1 MFGRKKK
8 LEASEDLELL
18 SGDGE
23 EQEEAGRQSLE
34 YPEKSP
40 LDEWEEDEEAAGAQV
55 KRKLFG
61 SWKKKERKEK
71 SAKEKTPLTPA
82 QKKKRRKR
90 IIIGAIAAFVLVFM
104 VLPRLFAPDVLPVVT
119 VSEASLGT
127 VQQVVEGSGTVQ
139 SEEVR
144 TYFSPVSAT
153 VESFGLQVG
162 DTVEAG
168 ETLLTYDAAELDE
181 LYRQAELTGSAAAY
195 GYQDSIGK
203 DNENVAE
210 YNRSTAA
217 LEIIDRQ
224 LDEEDDNLDHLND
237 RVREYTGYQGD
248 SSAKLASLKEQ
259 QAQAQAAITDLQEK
273 QAALEAAQ
281 KALETYKASLAGASG
296 EAGAQENTASEA
308 ENTETGAVENAGAD
322 GTGTDNESTAGSTA
336 ENEAAA
342 AKIAEL
348 ETAVAAAQD
357 AADKAAPIA
366 QEAQAKLPE
375 LEKSIQEEQDHY
387 NEVILKLD
395 EYQGRLADS
404 QENKQKLEAS
414 KAEEE
419 GIQSSTD
426 ASILS
431 QAARNELAANKNL
444 SDLNAQ
450 MTKDDINEGKEG
462 IKAAFSG
469 VVTNVSAVS
478 GGPAAKGA
486 ELFTIASNEDVVV
499 EMSITKYDL
508 EKLQEGQTA
517 AITLAGHEYT
527 GTVTSLSRIAQTNAK
542 GTPVITAEIKIDNP
556 DENIYLGLEATVT
569 VNGQEAKDVLVV
581 PTECINSGQD
591 GSFCYVVQEDGVLIK
606 KNVETGLESDDY
618 VEIKSGLEF
627 GDRVV
632 SGGITA
638 ATQEGTRVTAV
649 EG

>member
-1 MFGRKKK
+1 MFGKKK
-8 LEASEDLELL
+8 KIEESEEMELL
-18 SGDGE
+18 
-23 EQEEAGRQSLE
+23 
-34 YPEKSP
+34 EKSP
-40 LDEWEEDEEAAGAQV
+40 LDEWEEDEEAAGAEV

-61 SWKKKERKEK
+61 NWKKKERKEK
-71 SAKEKTPLTPA
+71 SVKEKTPLTPA

-90 IIIGAIAAFVLVFM
+90 IIIGALAAFVLVFM

-259 QAQAQAAITDLQEK
+259 QAQAQAAIADLKEK

-281 KALETYKASLAGASG
+281 KALEAYEASLAETTENTGASG
-296 EAGAQENTASEA
+296 SDTTGNSDVEDSGAGKEEADIKRA
-308 ENTETGAVENAGAD
+308 EY
-322 GTGTDNESTAGSTA
+322 
-336 ENEAAA
+336 
-342 AKIAEL
+342 L
-348 ETAVAAAQD
+348 TAVAVAQD
-357 AADKAAPIA
+357 AVEKAAPA
-366 QEAQAKLPE
+366 AAEAQAKLPE
-375 LEKSIQEEQDHY
+375 LEKSIQEEQKHY
-387 NEVILKLD
+387 NEVIVKLD
-395 EYQGRLADS
+395 EYQGRLEDS

-431 QAARNELAANKNL
+431 QAARSELAANKNL

-450 MTKDDINEGKEG
+450 MTKDDITEGKEG

-486 ELFTIASNEDVVV
+486 ELFTVASNEDVVV

-591 GSFCYVVQEDGVLIK
+591 GSFCYVVQEDGVLVK

-638 ATQEGTRVTAV
+638 ATQEGTRVMAV

>member
-8 LEASEDLELL
+8 LEVSEDLELL

-40 LDEWEEDEEAAGAQV
+40 LDEWEEDEEEAGMEE

-104 VLPRLFAPDVLPVVT
+104 VLPGLFAPDVLPVVT

-139 SEEVR
+139 SEEIR

-224 LDEEDDNLDHLND
+224 LDEEDDNLDHLNG

-259 QAQAQAAITDLQEK
+259 QAQAQAAIADLKEK
-273 QAALEAAQ
+273 QAALETAQ
-281 KALETYKASLAGASG
+281 KALEAYEASLAETTENTGASG
-296 EAGAQENTASEA
+296 SDTTGNSDVEDSGAGKEEADIKRA
-308 ENTETGAVENAGAD
+308 EY
-322 GTGTDNESTAGSTA
+322 
-336 ENEAAA
+336 
-342 AKIAEL
+342 L
-348 ETAVAAAQD
+348 TAVAVAED
-357 AADKAAPIA
+357 AVEKAAPA
-366 QEAQAKLPE
+366 AAEAQAKLPG
-375 LEKSIQEEQDHY
+375 LEKSIQEEQKHY
-387 NEVILKLD
+387 NEVIVKLD
-395 EYQGRLADS
+395 EYQGRLEDS

-431 QAARNELAANKNL
+431 QAARSELAANKNL

-450 MTKDDINEGKEG
+450 MTKDDITEGKEG

-486 ELFTIASNEDVVV
+486 ELFTVASNEDVVV

-591 GSFCYVVQEDGVLIK
+591 GSFCYVVQEDGVLVK

>member
-1 MFGRKKK
+1 MFGKKK
-8 LEASEDLELL
+8 KIEESEEMEFL
-18 SGDGE
+18 
-23 EQEEAGRQSLE
+23 
-34 YPEKSP
+34 EKSP
-40 LDEWEEDEEAAGAQV
+40 LDEWEEDEEAAGAEV

-61 SWKKKERKEK
+61 NWKKKERKEK
-71 SAKEKTPLTPA
+71 SVKEKTPLTPA

-90 IIIGAIAAFVLVFM
+90 IIIGALAAFVLVFM

-259 QAQAQAAITDLQEK
+259 QAQAQAAIADLKEK

-281 KALETYKASLAGASG
+281 KALEAYKASLAGASG
-296 EAGAQENTASEA
+296 GTGADASETA
-308 ENTETGAVENAGAD
+308 PSENGG
-322 GTGTDNESTAGSTA
+322 TAGSA
-336 ENEAAA
+336 PADGGASGSDASA
-342 AKIAEL
+342 AKLAEY
-348 ETAVAAAQD
+348 ETAVAVAQD
-357 AADKAAPIA
+357 AVEKAAPA
-366 QEAQAKLPE
+366 AAEAQAKLPE
-375 LEKSIQEEQDHY
+375 LEKSIQEEQKHY
-387 NEVILKLD
+387 NEVIVKLD
-395 EYQGRLADS
+395 EYQGRLEDS

-431 QAARNELAANKNL
+431 QAARSELAANKNL

-450 MTKDDINEGKEG
+450 MTKDDITEGKEG

-486 ELFTIASNEDVVV
+486 ELFTVASNEDVVV

-591 GSFCYVVQEDGVLIK
+591 GSFCYVVQEDGVLVK

>member
-1 MFGRKKK
+1 MFGKKK
-8 LEASEDLELL
+8 KIEESEEMELL
-18 SGDGE
+18 
-23 EQEEAGRQSLE
+23 
-34 YPEKSP
+34 EKSP
-40 LDEWEEDEEAAGAQV
+40 LDEWEEDEEAAGAEV

-61 SWKKKERKEK
+61 NWKKKERKEK

-90 IIIGAIAAFVLVFM
+90 IIIGALAAFVLVFM
-104 VLPRLFAPDVLPVVT
+104 VLPKLFAPDVLPVVT

-259 QAQAQAAITDLQEK
+259 QAQAQAAIADLKEK
-273 QAALEAAQ
+273 QAVLEAAQ
-281 KALETYKASLAGASG
+281 KALEAYKASLAGASG
-296 EAGAQENTASEA
+296 GTGADASETA
-308 ENTETGAVENAGAD
+308 PSENGG
-322 GTGTDNESTAGSTA
+322 TAGSA
-336 ENEAAA
+336 PADGGASGSDASA
-342 AKIAEL
+342 AKLAEY
-348 ETAVAAAQD
+348 ETAVAVAQD
-357 AADKAAPIA
+357 AVEKAAPA
-366 QEAQAKLPE
+366 AAEAQAKLPE
-375 LEKSIQEEQDHY
+375 LEKSIQEEQKHY
-387 NEVILKLD
+387 NEVIVKLD
-395 EYQGRLADS
+395 EYQGRLEDS

-431 QAARNELAANKNL
+431 QAARSELAANKNL

-450 MTKDDINEGKEG
+450 MTKDDITEGKEG

-486 ELFTIASNEDVVV
+486 ELFTVASNEDVVV

-591 GSFCYVVQEDGVLIK
+591 GSFCYVVQEDGVLVK

>member
-8 LEASEDLELL
+8 LEVSEDLELL

-40 LDEWEEDEEAAGAQV
+40 LDEWEEDEEAAGAEV
-55 KRKLFG
+55 KRKLFEN
-61 SWKKKERKEK
+61 WKKKERKEK
-71 SAKEKTPLTPA
+71 SVKEKTPLTPA

-90 IIIGAIAAFVLVFM
+90 IIIGALAAFVLVFM

-259 QAQAQAAITDLQEK
+259 QAQAQAAIADLKEK

-281 KALETYKASLAGASG
+281 KALEAYEASLAETTENTGASG
-296 EAGAQENTASEA
+296 SDTTGNSDVEDSGAGKEEADIKRA
-308 ENTETGAVENAGAD
+308 EY
-322 GTGTDNESTAGSTA
+322 
-336 ENEAAA
+336 
-342 AKIAEL
+342 
-348 ETAVAAAQD
+348 ETAVAVAQD
-357 AADKAAPIA
+357 AVEKAAPA
-366 QEAQAKLPE
+366 AAEAQAKLPE
-375 LEKSIQEEQDHY
+375 LEKSIQEEQKHY
-387 NEVILKLD
+387 NEVIVKLD
-395 EYQGRLADS
+395 EYQGRLEDS

-431 QAARNELAANKNL
+431 QAARSELAANKNL

-450 MTKDDINEGKEG
+450 MTKDDITEGKEG

-486 ELFTIASNEDVVV
+486 ELFTVASNEDVVV

-591 GSFCYVVQEDGVLIK
+591 GSFCYVVQEDGVLVK

>member
-1 MFGRKKK
+1 MFGKKK
-8 LEASEDLELL
+8 KIEESEEMELL
-18 SGDGE
+18 
-23 EQEEAGRQSLE
+23 
-34 YPEKSP
+34 EKSP
-40 LDEWEEDEEAAGAQV
+40 LDEWEEDEEAAGAEV

-61 SWKKKERKEK
+61 NWKKKERKEK
-71 SAKEKTPLTPA
+71 SVKEKTPLTPA

-90 IIIGAIAAFVLVFM
+90 IIIGALAAFVLVFM

-139 SEEVR
+139 SEEIR

-259 QAQAQAAITDLQEK
+259 QAQAQAAIADLKEK

-281 KALETYKASLAGASG
+281 KALEAYKASLAGASG
-296 EAGAQENTASEA
+296 G
-308 ENTETGAVENAGAD
+308 TGADALETVPSENG
-322 GTGTDNESTAGSTA
+322 GTAGSA
-336 ENEAAA
+336 PADGGASGSDASA
-342 AKIAEL
+342 AKLAEY
-348 ETAVAAAQD
+348 ETAVAVAQD
-357 AADKAAPIA
+357 AVEKAAPA
-366 QEAQAKLPE
+366 AAEAQAKLPE
-375 LEKSIQEEQDHY
+375 LEKSIQEEQKHY
-387 NEVILKLD
+387 NEVIVKLD
-395 EYQGRLADS
+395 EYQGRLEDS

-431 QAARNELAANKNL
+431 QAARSELAANKNL

-450 MTKDDINEGKEG
+450 MTKDDITEGKEG

-486 ELFTIASNEDVVV
+486 ELFTVASNEDVVV

-591 GSFCYVVQEDGVLIK
+591 GSFCYVVQEDGVLVK

>member
-1 MFGRKKK
+1 MFGKKK
-8 LEASEDLELL
+8 KIEESEEMELL
-18 SGDGE
+18 
-23 EQEEAGRQSLE
+23 
-34 YPEKSP
+34 EKSP
-40 LDEWEEDEEAAGAQV
+40 LDEWEEDEEAAGAEV

-61 SWKKKERKEK
+61 NWKKKERKEK

-90 IIIGAIAAFVLVFM
+90 IIIGALAAFVLVFM

-259 QAQAQAAITDLQEK
+259 QAQAQAAIADLKEK

-281 KALETYKASLAGASG
+281 KALEAYKASLAGASG
-296 EAGAQENTASEA
+296 GTGADASETA
-308 ENTETGAVENAGAD
+308 PSENGG
-322 GTGTDNESTAGSTA
+322 TAGSA
-336 ENEAAA
+336 PADGGASGSDASA
-342 AKIAEL
+342 AKLAEY
-348 ETAVAAAQD
+348 ETAVAVAQD
-357 AADKAAPIA
+357 AVEKAAPA
-366 QEAQAKLPE
+366 AAEAQAKLPE
-375 LEKSIQEEQDHY
+375 LEKSIQEEQKHY
-387 NEVILKLD
+387 NEVIVKLD
-395 EYQGRLADS
+395 EYQGRLEDS

-431 QAARNELAANKNL
+431 QAARSELAANKNL

-450 MTKDDINEGKEG
+450 MTKDDITEGKEG

-486 ELFTIASNEDVVV
+486 ELFTVASNEDVVV

-591 GSFCYVVQEDGVLIK
+591 GSFCYVVQEDGVLVK

>member
-8 LEASEDLELL
+8 LEVSEDLELL

-40 LDEWEEDEEAAGAQV
+40 LDEWEEDEEEAGMEE

-104 VLPRLFAPDVLPVVT
+104 VLPGLFAPDVLPVVT

-139 SEEVR
+139 SEEIR

-195 GYQDSIGK
+195 GYQDSIGR

-224 LDEEDDNLDHLND
+224 LDEEDDNLDHLNG

-259 QAQAQAAITDLQEK
+259 QAQAQAAIADLKEK
-273 QAALEAAQ
+273 QAALETAQ
-281 KALETYKASLAGASG
+281 KALEAYEASLAETTENTGASG
-296 EAGAQENTASEA
+296 SDTTGNSDVEDSGAGKEEADIKRA
-308 ENTETGAVENAGAD
+308 EY
-322 GTGTDNESTAGSTA
+322 
-336 ENEAAA
+336 
-342 AKIAEL
+342 L
-348 ETAVAAAQD
+348 TAVAVAED
-357 AADKAAPIA
+357 AVEKAAPA
-366 QEAQAKLPE
+366 AAEAQAKLPG
-375 LEKSIQEEQDHY
+375 LEKSIQEEQKHY
-387 NEVILKLD
+387 NEVIVKLD
-395 EYQGRLADS
+395 EYQGRLEDS

-431 QAARNELAANKNL
+431 QAARSELAANKNL

-450 MTKDDINEGKEG
+450 MTKDDITEGKEG

-486 ELFTIASNEDVVV
+486 ELFTVASNEDVVV

-527 GTVTSLSRIAQTNAK
+527 GTVTPLSRIAQTNAK

-591 GSFCYVVQEDGVLIK
+591 GSFCYVVQEDGVLVK

>member
-1 MFGRKKK
+1 MFGKKK
-8 LEASEDLELL
+8 KIEESEEMEFL
-18 SGDGE
+18 
-23 EQEEAGRQSLE
+23 
-34 YPEKSP
+34 EKSP
-40 LDEWEEDEEAAGAQV
+40 LDEWEEDEEAAGAEV
-55 KRKLFG
+55 KRKLFEN
-61 SWKKKERKEK
+61 WKKKERKEK

-90 IIIGAIAAFVLVFM
+90 IIIGALAAFVLVFM

-119 VSEASLGT
+119 VAEASLGS

-259 QAQAQAAITDLQEK
+259 QAQAQAAIADLKEK

-281 KALETYKASLAGASG
+281 KALEAYEASLAETTENTGPSGTDTTGNSDVEDSGAG
-296 EAGAQENTASEA
+296 KEEADIKRAEYPTAVAGAQD
-308 ENTETGAVENAGAD
+308 AVE
-322 GTGTDNESTAGSTA
+322 
-336 ENEAAA
+336 
-342 AKIAEL
+342 
-348 ETAVAAAQD
+348 
-357 AADKAAPIA
+357 KAAPA
-366 QEAQAKLPE
+366 AAEPQAKLPE
-375 LEKSIQEEQDHY
+375 LEKSIQEEQKHY
-387 NEVILKLD
+387 NEVIVKLD
-395 EYQGRLADS
+395 EYQGRLEDS
-404 QENKQKLEAS
+404 QVNKQKLEAS

-431 QAARNELAANKNL
+431 QAARSELAANKNL

-450 MTKDDINEGKEG
+450 MTKDDITEGKEG

-486 ELFTIASNEDVVV
+486 ELFTVASNEDVVV

-591 GSFCYVVQEDGVLIK
+591 GSFCYVVQEDGVLVK

>member
-1 MFGRKKK
+1 MFGKKK
-8 LEASEDLELL
+8 KIEESEEMELL
-18 SGDGE
+18 
-23 EQEEAGRQSLE
+23 
-34 YPEKSP
+34 EKSP
-40 LDEWEEDEEAAGAQV
+40 LDEWEEDEEAAGAEV

-61 SWKKKERKEK
+61 NWKKKERKEK
-71 SAKEKTPLTPA
+71 SVKEKTPLTPA

-90 IIIGAIAAFVLVFM
+90 IIIGALAAFVLVFM

-139 SEEVR
+139 SEEIR

-259 QAQAQAAITDLQEK
+259 QAQAQAAIADLKEK

-281 KALETYKASLAGASG
+281 KALEAYKASLAGASG
-296 EAGAQENTASEA
+296 GP
-308 ENTETGAVENAGAD
+308 GAD
-322 GTGTDNESTAGSTA
+322 TSETAPSENGGTAGSA
-336 ENEAAA
+336 PADGASGSDASA
-342 AKIAEL
+342 AKLAEY
-348 ETAVAAAQD
+348 ETAVAVAQD
-357 AADKAAPIA
+357 AVEKAAPA
-366 QEAQAKLPE
+366 AAEAQAKLPE
-375 LEKSIQEEQDHY
+375 LEKSIQEEQKHY
-387 NEVILKLD
+387 NEVIVKLD
-395 EYQGRLADS
+395 EYQGRLEDS

-431 QAARNELAANKNL
+431 QAARSELAANKNL

-450 MTKDDINEGKEG
+450 MTKDDITEGKEG

-486 ELFTIASNEDVVV
+486 ELFTVASNEDVVV

-591 GSFCYVVQEDGVLIK
+591 GSFCYVVQEDGVLVK

>member
-1 MFGRKKK
+1 MFGKKK
-8 LEASEDLELL
+8 KIEESEEMELL
-18 SGDGE
+18 
-23 EQEEAGRQSLE
+23 
-34 YPEKSP
+34 EKSP
-40 LDEWEEDEEAAGAQV
+40 LDEWEEDEEAAGAEV

-61 SWKKKERKEK
+61 NWKKKERKEK
-71 SAKEKTPLTPA
+71 SVKEKTPLTPA

-90 IIIGAIAAFVLVFM
+90 IIIGALAAFVLVFM

-259 QAQAQAAITDLQEK
+259 QAQAQAAIADLKEK

-281 KALETYKASLAGASG
+281 KALEAYEAYLAGASG
-296 EAGAQENTASEA
+296 GTGADASETA
-308 ENTETGAVENAGAD
+308 PSENGG
-322 GTGTDNESTAGSTA
+322 TAGSA
-336 ENEAAA
+336 PADDGASGSDASA
-342 AKIAEL
+342 AKLAEY
-348 ETAVAAAQD
+348 ETAVAVAQD
-357 AADKAAPIA
+357 AVEKAAPA
-366 QEAQAKLPE
+366 AAEAQAKLPE
-375 LEKSIQEEQDHY
+375 LEKSIQEEQKHY
-387 NEVILKLD
+387 NEVIVKLD
-395 EYQGRLADS
+395 EYQGRLEDS

-431 QAARNELAANKNL
+431 QAARSELAANKNL

-450 MTKDDINEGKEG
+450 MTKDDITEGKEG

-486 ELFTIASNEDVVV
+486 ELFTVASNEDVVV

-591 GSFCYVVQEDGVLIK
+591 GSFCYVVQEDGVLVK

>member
-1 MFGRKKK
+1 MFGKKK
-8 LEASEDLELL
+8 KIEESEEMELL
-18 SGDGE
+18 
-23 EQEEAGRQSLE
+23 
-34 YPEKSP
+34 EKSP
-40 LDEWEEDEEAAGAQV
+40 LDEWEEDEEAAGAEV

-61 SWKKKERKEK
+61 NWKKKERKEK
-71 SAKEKTPLTPA
+71 SVKEKTPLTPA

-90 IIIGAIAAFVLVFM
+90 IIIGALAAFVLVFM

-139 SEEVR
+139 SEEIR

-259 QAQAQAAITDLQEK
+259 QAQAQAAIADLKEK

-281 KALETYKASLAGASG
+281 KALEAYEASLAETTENTGASG
-296 EAGAQENTASEA
+296 SDTTGNSDVEDSGAGKEEADIKRA
-308 ENTETGAVENAGAD
+308 EY
-322 GTGTDNESTAGSTA
+322 
-336 ENEAAA
+336 
-342 AKIAEL
+342 
-348 ETAVAAAQD
+348 ETAVAVAQD
-357 AADKAAPIA
+357 AVEKAAPA
-366 QEAQAKLPE
+366 AAEAQAKLPE
-375 LEKSIQEEQDHY
+375 LEKSIQEEQKHY
-387 NEVILKLD
+387 NEVIDKLD
-395 EYQGRLADS
+395 ECQGRLEDS

-431 QAARNELAANKNL
+431 QAARSELAANKNL

-450 MTKDDINEGKEG
+450 MTKDDITEGKEG

-486 ELFTIASNEDVVV
+486 ELFTVASNEDVVV

-591 GSFCYVVQEDGVLIK
+591 GSFCYVVQEDGVLVK

>member
-1 MFGRKKK
+1 MFGKKK
-8 LEASEDLELL
+8 KIEESEEMELL
-18 SGDGE
+18 
-23 EQEEAGRQSLE
+23 
-34 YPEKSP
+34 EKSP
-40 LDEWEEDEEAAGAQV
+40 LDEWEEDEEAAGAEV

-61 SWKKKERKEK
+61 NWKKKGRKEK
-71 SAKEKTPLTPA
+71 SAKEKTLLTPA

-90 IIIGAIAAFVLVFM
+90 IIIGALAAFVLVFM

-259 QAQAQAAITDLQEK
+259 QAQAQAAIADLKEK

-281 KALETYKASLAGASG
+281 KALEAYEASLAETTENTGASG
-296 EAGAQENTASEA
+296 SDTTGNSDVEDSGAGKEEADIKRA
-308 ENTETGAVENAGAD
+308 EY
-322 GTGTDNESTAGSTA
+322 
-336 ENEAAA
+336 
-342 AKIAEL
+342 L
-348 ETAVAAAQD
+348 TAVAVAED
-357 AADKAAPIA
+357 AVEKAAPA
-366 QEAQAKLPE
+366 AAEAQAKLPE
-375 LEKSIQEEQDHY
+375 LEKSIQEEQKHY
-387 NEVILKLD
+387 NEVIVKLD
-395 EYQGRLADS
+395 EYQGRLEDS

-431 QAARNELAANKNL
+431 QAARSELAANKNL

-450 MTKDDINEGKEG
+450 MTKDDITEGKEG

-486 ELFTIASNEDVVV
+486 ELFTVASNEDVVV

-591 GSFCYVVQEDGVLIK
+591 GSFCYVVQEDGVLVK

>member
-8 LEASEDLELL
+8 LEASEDLEFL

-40 LDEWEEDEEAAGAQV
+40 LDEWEEDEEEAGMEE

-104 VLPRLFAPDVLPVVT
+104 VLPGLFAPDVLPVVT

-139 SEEVR
+139 SEEIR

-195 GYQDSIGK
+195 GYQDSIGR

-224 LDEEDDNLDHLND
+224 LDEEDDNLDHLNG

-259 QAQAQAAITDLQEK
+259 QAQAQAAIADLKEK
-273 QAALEAAQ
+273 QAALETAQ
-281 KALETYKASLAGASG
+281 KALEAYEASLA
-296 EAGAQENTASEA
+296 ETTENTGSSGSDTTGNSDVEDSGAGKEEA
-308 ENTETGAVENAGAD
+308 D
-322 GTGTDNESTAGSTA
+322 IKRA
-336 ENEAAA
+336 EY
-342 AKIAEL
+342 L
-348 ETAVAAAQD
+348 TAVAVAED
-357 AADKAAPIA
+357 AVEKAAPA
-366 QEAQAKLPE
+366 AAEAQAKLPG
-375 LEKSIQEEQDHY
+375 LEKSIQEEQKHY
-387 NEVILKLD
+387 NEVIVKLD
-395 EYQGRLADS
+395 EYQGRLEDS

-431 QAARNELAANKNL
+431 QAARSELAANKNL

-450 MTKDDINEGKEG
+450 MTKDDITEGKEG

-486 ELFTIASNEDVVV
+486 ELFTVASNEDVVV

-591 GSFCYVVQEDGVLIK
+591 GSFCYVVQEDGVLVK

>member
-1 MFGRKKK
+1 MFGKKK
-8 LEASEDLELL
+8 KIEESEEMELL
-18 SGDGE
+18 
-23 EQEEAGRQSLE
+23 
-34 YPEKSP
+34 EKSP
-40 LDEWEEDEEAAGAQV
+40 LDEWEEDEEAAGAEV

-61 SWKKKERKEK
+61 NWKKKERKEK
-71 SAKEKTPLTPA
+71 SVKEKTPLTPA

-90 IIIGAIAAFVLVFM
+90 IIIGALAAFVLVFM

-139 SEEVR
+139 SEEIR

-259 QAQAQAAITDLQEK
+259 QAQAQAAIVDLKEK

-281 KALETYKASLAGASG
+281 KALEAYEAYLAGASG
-296 EAGAQENTASEA
+296 GTGADASETA
-308 ENTETGAVENAGAD
+308 PSENGG
-322 GTGTDNESTAGSTA
+322 TAGSA
-336 ENEAAA
+336 PADGGASGSDASA
-342 AKIAEL
+342 AKLAEY
-348 ETAVAAAQD
+348 ETAVAVAQD
-357 AADKAAPIA
+357 AVEKAAPA
-366 QEAQAKLPE
+366 AAEAQAKLPE
-375 LEKSIQEEQDHY
+375 LEKSIQEEQKHY
-387 NEVILKLD
+387 NEVIVKLD
-395 EYQGRLADS
+395 EYQGRLEDS

-431 QAARNELAANKNL
+431 QAARSELAANKNL

-450 MTKDDINEGKEG
+450 MTKDDITEGKEG

-486 ELFTIASNEDVVV
+486 ELFTVASNEDVVV

-591 GSFCYVVQEDGVLIK
+591 GSFCYVVQEDGVLVK

>member
-1 MFGRKKK
+1 MFGKKK
-8 LEASEDLELL
+8 KIEESEEMELL
-18 SGDGE
+18 
-23 EQEEAGRQSLE
+23 
-34 YPEKSP
+34 EKSP
-40 LDEWEEDEEAAGAQV
+40 LDEWEEDEEAAGAEV

-61 SWKKKERKEK
+61 NWKKKERKEK
-71 SAKEKTPLTPA
+71 SVKEKTPLTPA

-90 IIIGAIAAFVLVFM
+90 IIIGALAAFVLVFM

-139 SEEVR
+139 SEEIR

-259 QAQAQAAITDLQEK
+259 QAQAQAAIADLKEK

-281 KALETYKASLAGASG
+281 KALEAYEASLAGASG
-296 EAGAQENTASEA
+296 GTGADASETA
-308 ENTETGAVENAGAD
+308 PSENGG
-322 GTGTDNESTAGSTA
+322 TAGSA
-336 ENEAAA
+336 PADGASGSDASA
-342 AKIAEL
+342 AKLAEY
-348 ETAVAAAQD
+348 ETAVAVAQD
-357 AADKAAPIA
+357 AVEKAAPA
-366 QEAQAKLPE
+366 AAEAQAKLPE
-375 LEKSIQEEQDHY
+375 LEKSIQEEQKHY
-387 NEVILKLD
+387 NEVIVKLD
-395 EYQGRLADS
+395 EYQGRLEDS

-431 QAARNELAANKNL
+431 QAARSELAANKNL

-450 MTKDDINEGKEG
+450 MTKDDITEGKEG

-486 ELFTIASNEDVVV
+486 ELFTVASNEDVVV

-569 VNGQEAKDVLVV
+569 VNGQKAKDVLVV

-591 GSFCYVVQEDGVLIK
+591 GSFCYVVQEDGVLVK

>member
-1 MFGRKKK
+1 MFGKKK
-8 LEASEDLELL
+8 KIEESEEMELL
-18 SGDGE
+18 
-23 EQEEAGRQSLE
+23 
-34 YPEKSP
+34 EKSP
-40 LDEWEEDEEAAGAQV
+40 LDEWEEDEEAAGAEV

-61 SWKKKERKEK
+61 NWKKKERKEK
-71 SAKEKTPLTPA
+71 SVKEKTPLTPA

-90 IIIGAIAAFVLVFM
+90 IIIGALAAFVLVFM

-139 SEEVR
+139 SEEIR

-259 QAQAQAAITDLQEK
+259 QAQAQAAIADLKEK

-281 KALETYKASLAGASG
+281 KALEAYKASLAGASG
-296 EAGAQENTASEA
+296 GTGADASETA
-308 ENTETGAVENAGAD
+308 PSENGG
-322 GTGTDNESTAGSTA
+322 TAGSA
-336 ENEAAA
+336 PADGASGSDASA
-342 AKIAEL
+342 AKLAEY
-348 ETAVAAAQD
+348 ETAVAVAQD
-357 AADKAAPIA
+357 AVEKAAPA
-366 QEAQAKLPE
+366 AAEAQAKLPE
-375 LEKSIQEEQDHY
+375 LEKSIQEEQKHY
-387 NEVILKLD
+387 NEVIVKLD
-395 EYQGRLADS
+395 EYQGRLEDS

-431 QAARNELAANKNL
+431 QAARSELAANKNL

-450 MTKDDINEGKEG
+450 MTKDDITEGKEG

-486 ELFTIASNEDVVV
+486 ELFTVASNEDVVV

-527 GTVTSLSRIAQTNAK
+527 GIVTSLSRIAQTNAK

-591 GSFCYVVQEDGVLIK
+591 GSFCYVVQEDGVLVK

>member
-1 MFGRKKK
+1 MFGKKK
-8 LEASEDLELL
+8 KIEESEEMELL
-18 SGDGE
+18 
-23 EQEEAGRQSLE
+23 
-34 YPEKSP
+34 EKSP
-40 LDEWEEDEEAAGAQV
+40 LDEWEEDEEAAGAEV

-61 SWKKKERKEK
+61 NWKKKERKEK
-71 SAKEKTPLTPA
+71 SVKEKTPLTPA

-90 IIIGAIAAFVLVFM
+90 IIIGALAAFVLVFM

-259 QAQAQAAITDLQEK
+259 QAQAQAAIADLKEK

-281 KALETYKASLAGASG
+281 KALEAYEASMAGASG
-296 EAGAQENTASEA
+296 GTGADASETA
-308 ENTETGAVENAGAD
+308 PSENGG
-322 GTGTDNESTAGSTA
+322 TAGSA
-336 ENEAAA
+336 PADGGASGSDASA
-342 AKIAEL
+342 AKLAEY
-348 ETAVAAAQD
+348 ETAVAVAQD
-357 AADKAAPIA
+357 AVEKAAPA
-366 QEAQAKLPE
+366 AAEAQAKLPE
-375 LEKSIQEEQDHY
+375 LEKSIQEEQKHY
-387 NEVILKLD
+387 NEVIVKLD
-395 EYQGRLADS
+395 EYQGRLEDS

-431 QAARNELAANKNL
+431 QAARSELAANKNL

-450 MTKDDINEGKEG
+450 MTKDDITEGKEG

-486 ELFTIASNEDVVV
+486 ELFTVASNEDVVV

-591 GSFCYVVQEDGVLIK
+591 GSFCYVVQEDGVLVK

>member
-1 MFGRKKK
+1 MFGKKK
-8 LEASEDLELL
+8 KIEESEEMELL
-18 SGDGE
+18 
-23 EQEEAGRQSLE
+23 
-34 YPEKSP
+34 EKSP
-40 LDEWEEDEEAAGAQV
+40 LDEWEEDEEAAGAEV

-61 SWKKKERKEK
+61 NWKKKERKEK
-71 SAKEKTPLTPA
+71 SVKEKTPLTPA

-90 IIIGAIAAFVLVFM
+90 IIIGALAAFVLVFM

-139 SEEVR
+139 SEEIR

-259 QAQAQAAITDLQEK
+259 QAQAQAAIADLKEK

-281 KALETYKASLAGASG
+281 KALEAYEASLAETTENTGASG
-296 EAGAQENTASEA
+296 SDTTGNSDVEDSGAGKEEADIKRA
-308 ENTETGAVENAGAD
+308 EY
-322 GTGTDNESTAGSTA
+322 
-336 ENEAAA
+336 
-342 AKIAEL
+342 
-348 ETAVAAAQD
+348 ETAVAVAQD
-357 AADKAAPIA
+357 AVEKAAPA
-366 QEAQAKLPE
+366 AAEAQAKLPE
-375 LEKSIQEEQDHY
+375 LEKSIQEEQKHY
-387 NEVILKLD
+387 NEVIVKLD
-395 EYQGRLADS
+395 EYQGRLEDS

-431 QAARNELAANKNL
+431 QAARSELAANKNL

-450 MTKDDINEGKEG
+450 MTKDDITEGKGG

-486 ELFTIASNEDVVV
+486 ELFTVASNEDVVV

-591 GSFCYVVQEDGVLIK
+591 GSFCYVVQEDGVLVK

>member
-8 LEASEDLELL
+8 LEVSEDLELL

-40 LDEWEEDEEAAGAQV
+40 LDEWEEDEEEAGMEE

-104 VLPRLFAPDVLPVVT
+104 VLPGLFAPDVLPVVT

-139 SEEVR
+139 SEEIR

-195 GYQDSIGK
+195 GYQDSIGR

-224 LDEEDDNLDHLND
+224 LDEEDDNLDHLNG

-259 QAQAQAAITDLQEK
+259 QAQAQAAIADLKEK
-273 QAALEAAQ
+273 QAALETAQ
-281 KALETYKASLAGASG
+281 KALEAYEASLAETTENTGASG
-296 EAGAQENTASEA
+296 SDTTGNSDVEDSGAGKEEADIKRA
-308 ENTETGAVENAGAD
+308 EY
-322 GTGTDNESTAGSTA
+322 
-336 ENEAAA
+336 
-342 AKIAEL
+342 L
-348 ETAVAAAQD
+348 TAVAVAED
-357 AADKAAPIA
+357 AVEKAAPA
-366 QEAQAKLPE
+366 AAEAQAKLPG
-375 LEKSIQEEQDHY
+375 LEKSIQEEQKHY
-387 NEVILKLD
+387 NEVIVKLD
-395 EYQGRLADS
+395 EYQGRLEDS

-431 QAARNELAANKNL
+431 QAARSELAANKNL

-450 MTKDDINEGKEG
+450 MTKDDITEGKEG

-486 ELFTIASNEDVVV
+486 ELFTVASNEDVVV

-591 GSFCYVVQEDGVLIK
+591 GSFCYVVQEDGVLVK

>member
-1 MFGRKKK
+1 MFGKKK
-8 LEASEDLELL
+8 KIEESEEMELL
-18 SGDGE
+18 
-23 EQEEAGRQSLE
+23 
-34 YPEKSP
+34 EKSP
-40 LDEWEEDEEAAGAQV
+40 LDEWEEDEEAAGAEV

-61 SWKKKERKEK
+61 NWKKKERKEK

-90 IIIGAIAAFVLVFM
+90 IIIGALAAFVLVFM

-139 SEEVR
+139 SEEIR

-259 QAQAQAAITDLQEK
+259 LAQAQAAIADLKEK

-281 KALETYKASLAGASG
+281 KALEAYKASLAGASG
-296 EAGAQENTASEA
+296 GTGADASETA
-308 ENTETGAVENAGAD
+308 PSENGG
-322 GTGTDNESTAGSTA
+322 TAGSA
-336 ENEAAA
+336 PADGASGSDASA
-342 AKIAEL
+342 AKLAEY
-348 ETAVAAAQD
+348 ETAVAVAQD
-357 AADKAAPIA
+357 AVEKAAPA
-366 QEAQAKLPE
+366 AAEAQAKLPE
-375 LEKSIQEEQDHY
+375 LEKSIQEEQKHY
-387 NEVILKLD
+387 NEVIVKLD
-395 EYQGRLADS
+395 EYQGRLEDS

-431 QAARNELAANKNL
+431 QAARSELAANKNL

-450 MTKDDINEGKEG
+450 MTKDDITEGKEG

-591 GSFCYVVQEDGVLIK
+591 GSFCYVVQEDGVLVK

>member
-1 MFGRKKK
+1 MFGKKK
-8 LEASEDLELL
+8 KIEESEEMELL
-18 SGDGE
+18 
-23 EQEEAGRQSLE
+23 
-34 YPEKSP
+34 EKSP
-40 LDEWEEDEEAAGAQV
+40 LDEWEEDEEAAGAEV

-61 SWKKKERKEK
+61 NWKKKERKEK
-71 SAKEKTPLTPA
+71 SVKEKTPLTPA

-90 IIIGAIAAFVLVFM
+90 IIIGALAAFVLVFM

-139 SEEVR
+139 SEEIR

-259 QAQAQAAITDLQEK
+259 QAQAQAAIADLKEK

-281 KALETYKASLAGASG
+281 KALEAYKASLAGASG
-296 EAGAQENTASEA
+296 GTGADASETA
-308 ENTETGAVENAGAD
+308 PSENGG
-322 GTGTDNESTAGSTA
+322 TAGSA
-336 ENEAAA
+336 PADGGASGSDASA
-342 AKIAEL
+342 AKLAEY
-348 ETAVAAAQD
+348 ETAVAVAQD
-357 AADKAAPIA
+357 AVEKAAPA
-366 QEAQAKLPE
+366 AAEAQAKLPE
-375 LEKSIQEEQDHY
+375 LEKSIQEEQKHY
-387 NEVILKLD
+387 NEVIVKLD
-395 EYQGRLADS
+395 EYQGRLEDS

-431 QAARNELAANKNL
+431 QAARSELAANKNL

-450 MTKDDINEGKEG
+450 MTKDDITEGKEG

-486 ELFTIASNEDVVV
+486 ELFTVASNEDVVV

-591 GSFCYVVQEDGVLIK
+591 GSFCYVVQEDGVLVK

>member
-1 MFGRKKK
+1 MFGKKK
-8 LEASEDLELL
+8 KIEESEEMELL
-18 SGDGE
+18 
-23 EQEEAGRQSLE
+23 
-34 YPEKSP
+34 EKSP
-40 LDEWEEDEEAAGAQV
+40 LDEWEEDEEAAGAEV

-61 SWKKKERKEK
+61 NWKKKERKEK
-71 SAKEKTPLTPA
+71 SVKEKTPLTPA

-90 IIIGAIAAFVLVFM
+90 IIIGALAAFVLVFM

-259 QAQAQAAITDLQEK
+259 QAQAQAAIADLKEK

-281 KALETYKASLAGASG
+281 KALEAYKASLAGASG
-296 EAGAQENTASEA
+296 GTGADASETA
-308 ENTETGAVENAGAD
+308 PSENGG
-322 GTGTDNESTAGSTA
+322 TAGSA
-336 ENEAAA
+336 PADGGASGSDASA
-342 AKIAEL
+342 AKLAEY
-348 ETAVAAAQD
+348 ETAVAVAQD
-357 AADKAAPIA
+357 AVEKAAPA
-366 QEAQAKLPE
+366 AAEAQAKLPE
-375 LEKSIQEEQDHY
+375 LEKSIQEEQKHY
-387 NEVILKLD
+387 NEVIVKLD
-395 EYQGRLADS
+395 EYQGRLEDS

-431 QAARNELAANKNL
+431 QAARSELAANKNL

-450 MTKDDINEGKEG
+450 MTKDDITEGKEG

-486 ELFTIASNEDVVV
+486 ELFTVASNEDVVV

-591 GSFCYVVQEDGVLIK
+591 GSFCYVVQEDGVLVK